1 MANNSIIMS
10 LDIRK
15 NNNAL
20 SKCYGHYFAE
30 VHRLGTLSTYA
41 LAKHMSEHNNLF
53 GEEELRLILGK
64 LARCIIEMI
73 SQGRGVKLDGL
84 GTFYPTVQ
92 NVEGGAADLA
102 TAQQMGAQ
110 GLVEGIHIRF
120 NPESEDLRDLTYKA
134 MKRKCTLR
142 LENVVESTPVT
153 QTVDGEQKIVRRN
166 RVFTPVSDFAYNEE
180 QGSDSGSGGD
190 DEPRP

>member
-20 SKCYGHYFAE
+20 SKCFGHYFAE

-84 GTFYPTVQ
+84 GTF
-92 NVEGGAADLA
+92 
-102 TAQQMGAQ
+102 
-110 GLVEGIHIRF
+110 
-120 NPESEDLRDLTYKA
+120 
-134 MKRKCTLR
+134 
-142 LENVVESTPVT
+142 
-153 QTVDGEQKIVRRN
+153 
-166 RVFTPVSDFAYNEE
+166 
-180 QGSDSGSGGD
+180 
-190 DEPRP
+190 

>member
-20 SKCYGHYFAE
+20 SKCFGHYFAE

-84 GTFYPTVQ
+84 GTFYPGLESRGV
-92 NVEGGAADLA
+92 ADP
-102 TAQQMGAQ
+102 TKFSAQKHIK
-110 GLVEGIHIRF
+110 GIHIRIL
-120 NPESEDLRDLTYKA
+120 PWSEQVGNLTSKA
-134 MKRKCTLR
+134 FLSKCE
-142 LENVVESTPVT
+142 LEYMGEVETI
-153 QTVDGEQKIVRRN
+153 TVDGKKKIILHR
-166 RVFTPVSDFAYNEE
+166 PSGEE
-180 QGSDSGSGGD
+180 EEG
-190 DEPRP
+190 